1 MAPRS
6 DNGGHGL
13 RNAGDDA
20 FQLTVDY
27 LKQETVDPLRGLGRF
42 LYMGIAGS
50 FFLAIGI
57 LLILIGILRLLQTET
72 GTALTGDWSWVP
84 YAVVV
89 VLGTGIIGLA
99 AWRITAGP
107 GQEKLPAVMARRAA
121 ADNGGQTVVQSEGQE
136 GTR

>member
-1 MAPRS
+1 M
-6 DNGGHGL
+6 
-13 RNAGDDA
+13 
-20 FQLTVDY
+20 
-27 LKQETVDPLRGLGRF
+27 
-42 LYMGIAGS
+42 
-50 FFLAIGI
+50 
-57 LLILIGILRLLQTET
+57 
-72 GTALTGDWSWVP
+72 TGDWSWVP

-89 VLGTGIIGLA
+89 VLGIGIIGLA